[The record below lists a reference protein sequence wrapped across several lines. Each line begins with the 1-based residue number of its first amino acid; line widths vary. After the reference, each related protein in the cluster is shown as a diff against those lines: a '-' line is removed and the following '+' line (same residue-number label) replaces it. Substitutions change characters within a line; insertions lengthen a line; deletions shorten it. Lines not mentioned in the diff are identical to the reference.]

1 MGKILRALCGRNNK
15 NARNIKNI
23 HMLVSIPSYVKVC
36 DFEGYLK
43 DKSTMLYL
51 KGNSNLKY
59 KSGNRRFCVSGITL
73 AL

>member
-1 MGKILRALCGRNNK
+1 
-15 NARNIKNI
+15 
-23 HMLVSIPSYVKVC
+23 MLVSIPPYVKVC